1 MTQVLPLLRNVS
13 RLFKTSSS
21 LAGFYARSMASTS
34 PQVSE
39 AFARHGIIPDVLPK
53 APQDKLN
60 VTFDNG
66 LKLELGN
73 TLTPTQVKKQPHN
86 IEWNADKNA
95 LYTLVK
101 TDPDAPSREDPK
113 FREWHHWL
121 VVNIPGTNV
130 ADGETLSEYVGSGP
144 PEGTGLHRY
153 VYLVYKQP
161 GKISDPEHGHLTNR
175 CADNRGGWS
184 VAKFAQKHNLGTPVA
199 GNFFQAEYDD
209 YVPDLYKQLGFEA

>member
-1 MTQVLPLLRNVS
+1 
-13 RLFKTSSS
+13 
-21 LAGFYARSMASTS
+21 MASTS

-39 AFARHGIIPDVLPK
+39 AFARHGIIPDVLTK
-53 APQDKLN
+53 LSQDKLN

-66 LKLELGN
+66 L
-73 TLTPTQVKKQPHN
+73 KKQPHN

-95 LYTLVK
+95 LYNLVK

-113 FREWHHWL
+113 FREYHHWL

-144 PEGTGLHRY
+144 PESTGLHRY

-161 GKISDPEHGHLTNR
+161 GKISDLEQT
-175 CADNRGGWS
+175 WTS
-184 VAKFAQKHNLGTPVA
+184 
-199 GNFFQAEYDD
+199 
-209 YVPDLYKQLGFEA
+209 YK